1 MALTLILGWG
11 GTHSLAMYFLA
22 SYLALINASS
32 ELTAVKEY
40 FYIIVHINT
49 IILLMLFFLVELA
62 WRSGSV
68 MDCHATTRGSIPG
81 GNSVFTELHVLRK
94 GQ

>member
-1 MALTLILGWG
+1 MDMCIYVF
-11 GTHSLAMYFLA
+11 SMYV
-22 SYLALINASS
+22 YVYVCI
-32 ELTAVKEY
+32 
-40 FYIIVHINT
+40 
-49 IILLMLFFLVELA
+49 VELA

-68 MDCHATTRGSIPG
+68 MDCHATARVSITG